1 MKRLTKRAVWARVG
15 LTGLLLASPWAANA
29 TTAGGG
35 GMPWST
41 GLGTFT
47 TSLTTEIAFFIVVC
61 AVIGAGGYFI
71 MTNEFG
77 VLGQRIGAVL
87 ITMGLVGGIVQL
99 AGMMGM
105 TGAIV

>member
-1 MKRLTKRAVWARVG
+1 MKRQNKASLLPRAG
-15 LTGLLLASPWAANA
+15 LAGLLLALPVAAEA

-47 TSLTTEIAFFIVVC
+47 TSLTGEIAFFIVVC
-61 AVIGAGGYFI
+61 AVLGGGAYFV
-71 MTNEFG
+71 MSNEFG
-77 VLGQRIGAVL
+77 VLAQRIGAIL